1 MRPRCLKSFDRCLKS
16 FDSTLQVFRMYLKKH
31 SLPLA
36 PIKRIMKA
44 DNDIRMIAQEA
55 NLPLFAKTCEMF
67 IVDMT
72 SQAWIVTEE
81 DKRRT
86 VQKNDIVEA
95 VLKTNMFDFLD
106 NIIPRHELKERIL
119 KAKNAR
125 QRASSSTDSGTHGNN
140 ASNVTGAVV
149 QQPPPFVPGHKP
161 SSICT
166 TSPRLFPG
174 HRFSRSRSSICHLF
188 PGDKLSTIWTSSR
201 RYFPGHRLSR
211 SRNSI
216 CHLISGHK
224 LSSFWTSRPR
234 SRLLFLVLK
243 LRTLLT
249 SIPHSTILYLVFYL
263 SRVRDSKI

>member
-1 MRPRCLKSFDRCLKS
+1 
-16 FDSTLQVFRMYLKKH
+16 MYLNKH

-67 IVDMT
+67 IGDMT

-95 VLKTNMFDFLD
+95 VLKRNMFDFLD
-106 NIIPRHELKERIL
+106 NIIPRDELKERIL

-125 QRASSSTDSGTHGNN
+125 QLASSSTDSGTHGNN

-149 QQPPPFVPGHKP
+149 QETPTVCP
-161 SSICT
+161 
-166 TSPRLFPG
+166 
-174 HRFSRSRSSICHLF
+174 
-188 PGDKLSTIWTSSR
+188 
-201 RYFPGHRLSR
+201 
-211 SRNSI
+211 
-216 CHLISGHK
+216 
-224 LSSFWTSRPR
+224 
-234 SRLLFLVLK
+234 
-243 LRTLLT
+243 
-249 SIPHSTILYLVFYL
+249 
-263 SRVRDSKI
+263 

>member
-1 MRPRCLKSFDRCLKS
+1 
-16 FDSTLQVFRMYLKKH
+16 MYLKKH

-140 ASNVTGAVV
+140 ASNVTGAIQQIPDQHLSFIPWRQTQHHLD
-149 QQPPPFVPGHKP
+149 QQP
-161 SSICT
+161 S
-166 TSPRLFPG
+166 LFPWPQTPQIPEQ
-174 HRFSRSRSSICHLF
+174 HMSFNFWPQAQQLLDQQT
-188 PGDKLSTIWTSSR
+188 PEQT
-201 RYFPGHRLSR
+201 
-211 SRNSI
+211 
-216 CHLISGHK
+216 LISCTQAENTTDQHTSQHFPVSCILPEQSPGQQN
-224 LSSFWTSRPR
+224 LEQSS
-234 SRLLFLVLK
+234 LQAEQQQ
-243 LRTLLT
+243 
-249 SIPHSTILYLVFYL
+249 
-263 SRVRDSKI
+263 DQQN

>member
-1 MRPRCLKSFDRCLKS
+1 
-16 FDSTLQVFRMYLKKH
+16 MYLKKH

-44 DNDIRMIAQEA
+44 DNNIRMIAQEA

-67 IVDMT
+67 MVDMT

-140 ASNVTGAVV
+140 ALNVTGAVV
-149 QQPPPFVPGHKP
+149 QKPPPFVPGHKP
-161 SSICT
+161 SSISQQLLDQQT
-166 TSPRLFPG
+166 PEQT
-174 HRFSRSRSSICHLF
+174 
-188 PGDKLSTIWTSSR
+188 
-201 RYFPGHRLSR
+201 
-211 SRNSI
+211 
-216 CHLISGHK
+216 LISCTQAENTTDQHTSQHYPVSCILPEQSPGQQN
-224 LSSFWTSRPR
+224 LEQSSLQPEQQQ
-234 SRLLFLVLK
+234 
-243 LRTLLT
+243 
-249 SIPHSTILYLVFYL
+249 
-263 SRVRDSKI
+263 DQQN

>member
-1 MRPRCLKSFDRCLKS
+1 
-16 FDSTLQVFRMYLKKH
+16 MYLKKH

-55 NLPLFAKTCEMF
+55 NLPLFAKPCEMF

-166 TSPRLFPG
+166 P
-174 HRFSRSRSSICHLF
+174 
-188 PGDKLSTIWTSSR
+188 DM
-201 RYFPGHRLSR
+201 
-211 SRNSI
+211 N
-216 CHLISGHK
+216 
-224 LSSFWTSRPR
+224 
-234 SRLLFLVLK
+234 
-243 LRTLLT
+243 
-249 SIPHSTILYLVFYL
+249 
-263 SRVRDSKI
+263 

>member
-1 MRPRCLKSFDRCLKS
+1 
-16 FDSTLQVFRMYLKKH
+16 MYLKKH

-44 DNDIRMIAQEA
+44 DNHIRMIAQEA

-67 IVDMT
+67 MVDMT

-149 QQPPPFVPGHKP
+149 QKPPPDGQ
-161 SSICT
+161 
-166 TSPRLFPG
+166 
-174 HRFSRSRSSICHLF
+174 
-188 PGDKLSTIWTSSR
+188 
-201 RYFPGHRLSR
+201 R
-211 SRNSI
+211 SRNSL
-216 CHLISGHK
+216 CLPVPQTHYEQSPEQQPPQAEKQSDQPNDEELEEN
-224 LSSFWTSRPR
+224 
-234 SRLLFLVLK
+234 
-243 LRTLLT
+243 
-249 SIPHSTILYLVFYL
+249 
-263 SRVRDSKI
+263 